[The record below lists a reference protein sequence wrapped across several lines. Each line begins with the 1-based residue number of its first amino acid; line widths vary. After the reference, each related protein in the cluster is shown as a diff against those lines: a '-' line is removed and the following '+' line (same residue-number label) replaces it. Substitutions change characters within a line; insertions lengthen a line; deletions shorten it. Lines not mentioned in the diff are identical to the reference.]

1 MADLNIPNL
10 NIKPDKYIFKKKLNL
25 RRKSKRRLLSESFFL
40 FILSVLLDYIIY
52 LIPNK
57 NFLIQN
63 LPLSLNKSFVL
74 ILDLFSN
81 LYEIFLTIYIFISSF
96 VALILMIG
104 SFYRLFRVSKRKS
117 KQFIYMGEYVDVG
130 IQTSILPL
138 SIILSSIVLGIF
150 ALFGEETEND
160 DDDSDSGS
168 GGLMQPIWN
177 YLYTI
182 CFDFLLKTL
191 NNLFKEPTNNISAIK
206 DDTKIKITRNIS
218 YKYEKSSINN
228 KKDLL
233 NVEGRF
239 CNSKF
244 LLGIK

>member
-1 MADLNIPNL
+1 
-10 NIKPDKYIFKKKLNL
+10 
-25 RRKSKRRLLSESFFL
+25 
-40 FILSVLLDYIIY
+40 
-52 LIPNK
+52 
-57 NFLIQN
+57 
-63 LPLSLNKSFVL
+63 
-74 ILDLFSN
+74 
-81 LYEIFLTIYIFISSF
+81 
-96 VALILMIG
+96 
-104 SFYRLFRVSKRKS
+104 
-117 KQFIYMGEYVDVG
+117 
-130 IQTSILPL
+130 
-138 SIILSSIVLGIF
+138 
-150 ALFGEETEND
+150 
-160 DDDSDSGS
+160 
-168 GGLMQPIWN
+168 MQPIWN

-239 CNSKF
+239 CNSNF